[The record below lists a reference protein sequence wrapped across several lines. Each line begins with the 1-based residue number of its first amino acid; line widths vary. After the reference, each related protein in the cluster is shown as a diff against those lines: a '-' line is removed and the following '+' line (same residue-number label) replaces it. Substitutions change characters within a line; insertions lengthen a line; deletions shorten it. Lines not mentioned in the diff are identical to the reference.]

1 MRSPRGMKPLERL
14 RSDGMTT
21 GALASAAWCVA
32 RNVFPQAPRWSVD
45 ICLDNVPG
53 ADRDAPPADARFV
66 LEIFSEE
73 WGFRFLRGNAAS
85 WIRVTDVA
93 FVHGRD
99 DFALMRRT
107 PRLENIGALVRA
119 LEAEH
124 EVSFDRAR
132 PQIRSTFDGADRIV
146 TWVASL

>member
-1 MRSPRGMKPLERL
+1 MKPLERL
-14 RSDGMTT
+14 RSEGINT

-45 ICLDNVPG
+45 ICLDNVSG
-53 ADRDAPPADARFV
+53 ADRDSPPIDARFV

-73 WGFRFLRGNAAS
+73 WGFRFLRGDATS
-85 WIRVTDVA
+85 WIRVTDIP

-99 DFALMRRT
+99 DFELLRRT

-124 EVSFDRAR
+124 EMSFDRTR
-132 PQIRSTFDGADRIV
+132 PLIRSTFDGIDRIA